1 MISFKKGLTIRDWV
15 ISSLMFGAV
24 FAMGALMIVGYS
36 ADSGI
41 PNNMTDSVIVSHYSS
56 LDQNLNTVN
65 QSIAAINQPGGLTLL
80 SGFQAFL
87 GATVSIFNLVLG
99 SMGLIPSL
107 FINFAGDFG
116 IPSVVAVLFFTVAS
130 TIIAV
135 IIIFAVLNA
144 GKGTGRV

>member
-1 MISFKKGLTIRDWV
+1 MMFKKGLTIKDWV
-15 ISSLMFGAV
+15 IASVMFGAV

-36 ADSGI
+36 TDSGI
-41 PNNMTDSVIVSHYSS
+41 PNNMTDSTLVSHYSS
-56 LDQNLNTVN
+56 LDSNLNMVN
-65 QSIAAINQPGGLTLL
+65 KSIAAINQPGGLTLL

-107 FINFAGDFG
+107 FINFASDFG
-116 IPSVVAVLFFTVAS
+116 IPSEVTTLFFAVAS
-130 TIIAV
+130 V
-135 IIIFAVLNA
+135 IISIIVVFAILNA